1 MPISYDW
8 YDADKSVILLILEK
22 DWGWD
27 DYLQVQAE
35 LFRMIDSVDTIVHY
49 LIDVRSSRSLPI
61 GALNKL
67 PTIFSQTHPRR
78 GKTIIVGANSTIQN
92 LWNLLRKVIPQMSEP
107 RYFFVADQNEVEAL
121 LQSLQ
126 KEGNR

>member
-27 DYLQVQAE
+27 DYLQVQGE

-67 PTIFSQTHPRR
+67 PAIFSQTHPRR

-92 LWNLLRKVIPQMSEP
+92 LWNLLRKVIPQMNEP
-107 RYFFVADQNEVEAL
+107 RYFFVADLNEVEAL
-121 LQSLQ
+121 LQTLQ